1 MATTAEKRAKAQS
14 NEPNEWLTVPQVAN
28 RLGYSVNYLRNL
40 IWQRRLSLPFYKPR
54 GGKILFKRQEVDAF
68 VEKGLV
74 V

>member
-1 MATTAEKRAKAQS
+1 MKTKFERALAQS
-14 NEPNEWLTVPQVAN
+14 SKEPKWLTVPQTAN

-40 IWQRRLSLPFYKPR
+40 IWQRRLSLPHYKPR

-68 VEKGLV
+68 VEKGIV